1 MLGVGHLKAWKDE
14 LEAKSFEWRLRN
26 SKVRPLVRREVT
38 ETSPEVIV
46 SLTTYGERLRTV
58 NLSIRSI
65 LAGDVLPDRIIL
77 WLDKDT
83 KGDLPEDLV
92 KLEDFGVEIRRGV
105 NNLKPHKKYFYA
117 ISENPSSI
125 VITID
130 DDIMYT
136 QDTVSALM
144 TGFAAHPNCVI
155 ARRVH
160 RILWDEGSS
169 ELLPYQKWDWEWHG
183 GSEPRMDLIATGV
196 GGVLYPPGSLRSR
209 ALDADAIRSCC
220 LNADDLW
227 LKVNEVLA
235 GAPVVWM
242 RAQKT
247 HPLIVP
253 NSQST
258 NLNSSNVL
266 GGQNDEI
273 LIDILGYFG
282 LSESQ
287 FIERIKSYSS
297 AFEGCDPVNFTR
309 RMDA

>member
-14 LEAKSFEWRLRN
+14 LEAKSFERHLRN
-26 SKVRPLVRREVT
+26 SKVRPLVRHEAT
-38 ETSPEVIV
+38 GASPEVIV

-58 NLSIRSI
+58 DLSIKSI
-65 LAGDVLPDRIIL
+65 LAGDVLPNRIIL

-83 KGDLPEDLV
+83 KSDLPEDLV
-92 KLEDFGVEIRRGV
+92 KLEDFGVEIRRDV
-105 NNLKPHKKYFYA
+105 DNLKPHNKYFYA

-130 DDIMYT
+130 DDVMYT

-160 RILWDEGSS
+160 RILWDEGPS

-183 GSEPRMDLIATGV
+183 SSEPRMDLFATGV
-196 GGVLYPPGSLRSR
+196 GGVLYPPGSLRSQ
-209 ALDADAIRSCC
+209 ALDAGTIKSCC
-220 LNADDLW
+220 LNTDDLW

-235 GAPVVWM
+235 GVPVVWM
-242 RAQKT
+242 QTQKI
-247 HPLIVP
+247 HPWTVP
-253 NSQST
+253 NSQGT

-273 LIDILGYFG
+273 LVDILECFG

-287 FIERIKSYSS
+287 FIERIKSYSN
-297 AFEGCDPVNFTR
+297 AFEGRDPVNFTR